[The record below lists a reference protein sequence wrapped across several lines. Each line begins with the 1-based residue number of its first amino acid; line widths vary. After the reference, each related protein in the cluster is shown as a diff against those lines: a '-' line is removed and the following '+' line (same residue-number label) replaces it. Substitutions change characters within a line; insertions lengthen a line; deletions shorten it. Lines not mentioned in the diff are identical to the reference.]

1 MTLTFRLKETYYMAK
16 RKYTTAER
24 EEVLTAVAAGS
35 TIKAAALHFA
45 IPESTVRANMR
56 LVAYPKCH

>member
-24 EEVLTAVAAGS
+24 EEVLAAVAAGS
-35 TIKAAALHFA
+35 TIKATSLRFN
-45 IPESTVRANMR
+45 IPESTIR
-56 LVAYPKCH
+56 

>member
-1 MTLTFRLKETYYMAK
+1 MTFRLKETYYMAN

-24 EEVLTAVAAGS
+24 KEVLAAVAAGS
-35 TIKAAALHFA
+35 TIKATSLRFH
-45 IPESTVRANMR
+45 IPESTIRANIR